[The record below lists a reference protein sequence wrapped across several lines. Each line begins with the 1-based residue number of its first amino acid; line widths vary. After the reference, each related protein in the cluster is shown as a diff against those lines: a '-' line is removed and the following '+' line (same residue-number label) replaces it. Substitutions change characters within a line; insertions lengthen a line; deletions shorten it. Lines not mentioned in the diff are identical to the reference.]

1 MPSLNGDF
9 LARRDCRAIFQ
20 RQNPPSRVAN
30 DCVVNLATLSAFVQS
45 LCDTRMTDL
54 IKTEIRGT
62 TGIITLDRPSAL
74 NSLTLDM
81 VRAMTATLRDWRDEP
96 RVQSVLV
103 KASSERAYCAGGDIR
118 FFHQKGSA
126 TATGGAALIEDF
138 FSEEYALNHLVHT
151 YPKPY
156 IALMDGVVMGGGMGI
171 AQAGP
176 DARVRIVTER
186 TKMAMPE
193 TGIGL
198 FPDVGG
204 GWFLSR
210 TPGQLGAYLGVTG
223 DVIGA
228 ADALYADLADAF
240 VPGAELVALQEA
252 IVAASDARTTIGR
265 FVSQFTAEANPVQ
278 SRLAAHRAA
287 IDRHFAFDTVTQIR
301 DSLMTD
307 NSEFAQK
314 TLATINKRSPLMMCV
329 TLRQIRTAA
338 TLNIADCLRMERT
351 MVRRC
356 FENGEVIEG
365 VRALAI
371 DKDHAPQWQPATLAE
386 VTTAMVDTFFDSA
399 WPDYAHPLR
408 DLA

>member
-1 MPSLNGDF
+1 
-9 LARRDCRAIFQ
+9 
-20 RQNPPSRVAN
+20 
-30 DCVVNLATLSAFVQS
+30 
-45 LCDTRMTDL
+45 MTDH

-74 NSLTLDM
+74 NSLTLEM
-81 VRAMTATLRDWRDEP
+81 VRAMTSALLAWRNDAAV
-96 RVQSVLV
+96 RAVLV

-126 TATGGAALIEDF
+126 SATGGAALIEDF

-176 DARVRIVTER
+176 QARVRVVTER

-228 ADALYADLADAF
+228 ADAIHADLADVF
-240 VPGAELVALQEA
+240 VPGSELAALQEA
-252 IVAASDARTTIGR
+252 IVGAADVREAIQSFASR
-265 FVSQFTAEANPVQ
+265 FVPQAQALPGK
-278 SRLAAHRAA
+278 LAQHRAA
-287 IDRHFAFDTVTQIR
+287 IDRHFAFDTVAEIM
-301 DSLMTD
+301 DSLAAD
-307 NSEFAQK
+307 DSEFAQA
-314 TLATINKRSPLMMCV
+314 TLATMRKRSPLMMCV
-329 TLRQIRTAA
+329 TLSQIRRAA
-338 TLNIADCLRMERT
+338 ALDIGDCLRMERT

-371 DKDHAPQWQPATLAE
+371 DKDHSPKWNPPTLAE
-386 VTTAMVDTFFDSA
+386 VAPAMVDRFFDSA
-399 WPDYAHPLR
+399 WPAYAHPLR